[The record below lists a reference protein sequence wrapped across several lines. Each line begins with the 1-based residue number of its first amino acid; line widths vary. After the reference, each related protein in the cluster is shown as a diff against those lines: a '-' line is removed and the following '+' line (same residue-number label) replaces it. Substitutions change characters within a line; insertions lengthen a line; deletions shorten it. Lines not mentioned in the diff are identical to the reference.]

1 MKTLNHRHNERG
13 TTIAEF
19 AVVALLFFTLIFA
32 IIEFGR
38 LLYTHNALTDATR
51 RGARY
56 AVLHNGLTEADKQAV
71 RNFVVYGPNGAFDVD
86 GNPTSPPLINDLT
99 TEMVEVDFEGVDLD
113 GDPDTPGTTNFG
125 SNLGTATVRIENY
138 QFNLSIPVIGRTLTL
153 PEYTTTLTAESAG
166 EEPADIVAPAP
177 PAP

>member
-1 MKTLNHRHNERG
+1 MKNLNHKQNEKG

-19 AVVALLFFTLIFA
+19 AVVALLFFTMIFA

-51 RGARY
+51 RGARF
-56 AVLHNGLTEADKQAV
+56 ASLHNGLTEADKTAV
-71 RNFVVYGPNGAFDVD
+71 KNYVVYGPNGTFDGD

-99 TEMVEVDFEGVDLD
+99 TDMVEVQFNGVDLD
-113 GDPDTPGTTNFG
+113 GDPATPETTAFGT
-125 SNLGTATVRIENY
+125 NLGQATVSIQNY
-138 QFNLSIPVIGRTLTL
+138 QFNLSIPVIGRVLTL
-153 PEYTTTLTAESAG
+153 PEYTTTTMAESAG
-166 EEPADIVAPAP
+166 EEPADIIVPP